1 MRDLGVT
8 QTLAPQ
14 VPEPILPLLIV
25 LTALGGP
32 KLIAIAST
40 GGSILAVRI
49 GWVDSARARRFLVGV
64 ALTLSVSILL
74 KTGLAMG
81 RPPEA
86 LMAIPEDGYGFPSG
100 HATASA
106 GLMTAL
112 VGTSNRRD
120 YWVYALAGAFVLLVG
135 ATRLLLGVH
144 YLVDV
149 LAGIGVGVLVASA
162 GLYAFRIRPRITLGA
177 TIAVVVVSLPVWALF

>member
-8 QTLAPQ
+8 QALAPQ
-14 VPEPILPLLIV
+14 VPEPIFPLLIV

-32 KLIAIAST
+32 KLVAIAST
-40 GGSILAVRI
+40 GGSILAVKT
-49 GWVDSARARRFLVGV
+49 GWIDPARAGRFLVAV
-64 ALTLSVSILL
+64 ALTLSVSVLL

-81 RPPEA
+81 RPPEG
-86 LMAIPEDGYGFPSG
+86 LMAIPEDSYGFPSG

-106 GLMTAL
+106 GLSTAL
-112 VGTSNRRD
+112 VGISNRRD
-120 YWVYALAGAFVLLVG
+120 YWVYALAVAFVLLIG
-135 ATRLLLGVH
+135 TTRLLLGVH

-162 GLYAFRIRPRITLGA
+162 ALYAFRIRPRITLG
-177 TIAVVVVSLPVWALF
+177 TTTAVVAVALPVWALF